1 MRLTILAGLI
11 TGTSLAIQVALSA
24 HTRPKV
30 PPPNSA
36 IRMRTVAPWYIA
48 SNAPLSYRCIG
59 EGTIR
64 KGEGKNQIGL
74 AALGEVSPAGPMKSN
89 ESQPR
94 SGSTRLTCTII
105 GI

>member
-11 TGTSLAIQVALSA
+11 TGISLAIQVALSA

-36 IRMRTVAPWYIA
+36 IRMRRVAPWYIA
-48 SNAPLSYRCIG
+48 SNAPFPSPSEG
-59 EGTIR
+59 EV
-64 KGEGKNQIGL
+64 NYQIGL
-74 AALGEVSPAGPMKSN
+74 TTLGEVSPAGPMKSN

-94 SGSTRLTCTII
+94 RGSTRLTCTII

>member
-11 TGTSLAIQVALSA
+11 TGTSLAIQVALTA
-24 HTRPKV
+24 HARPKV

-36 IRMRTVAPWYIA
+36 IRLRAVAPWYIA
-48 SNAPLSYRCIG
+48 STAPFPYSS
-59 EGTIR
+59 EG
-64 KGEGKNQIGL
+64 GVNYQIGL
-74 AALGEVSPAGPMKSN
+74 TAVGEVSPAGPMKSN